1 MARRSTPRVTPII
14 CSGSGPVLPAD
25 TGGRVSAG
33 QRGVAL
39 AIVVWFLAAMSLLVS
54 GIVFQAKV
62 DTRMAQLH
70 IARAKAIASGD
81 GAIQLFLAELVAA
94 SNNDRGARAAL
105 TREYVVGDRTVLVE
119 VVPSAG
125 LVNLQAA
132 SSKILAGLFHIRGQL
147 DKGAAKTLADNVIK
161 LRSGG
166 SGIARLSAIEDLLR
180 VDGVNRT
187 LFDRLRDLVAVG
199 GGRGGQSVDWAFAPA
214 PLREVLT
221 AVDAGGVN
229 KGARG
234 SSAAQLGGS
243 LRLDAYVQDGGQTWL
258 RRRWVRMGA
267 GESGSLPWHFS
278 RTEVPRVV
286 VKN

>member
-1 MARRSTPRVTPII
+1 MAR
-14 CSGSGPVLPAD
+14 
-25 TGGRVSAG
+25 

-70 IARAKAIASGD
+70 VARAKAIAAGD

-94 SNNDRGARAAL
+94 SNSNRGARAAF
-105 TREYVVGDRTVLVE
+105 TREYVVGDRKVLVE
-119 VVPSAG
+119 VVPTAG

-132 SSKILAGLFHIRGQL
+132 SGRILAELFHSWGQL

-166 SGIARLSAIEDLLR
+166 SGMGRLSAIEDLLR

-187 LFDRLRDLVAVG
+187 LFDLLRDLVAVG
-199 GGRGGQSVDWAFAPA
+199 GGRSAQSVDWVFAPA
-214 PLREVLT
+214 PSPGARRT
-221 AVDAGGVN
+221 VDPAKAAAWSPKGATGAGGVK

-234 SSAAQLGGS
+234 NSAALLGGS

-267 GESGSLPWHFS
+267 GESGSLPWQFS

>member
-1 MARRSTPRVTPII
+1 
-14 CSGSGPVLPAD
+14 
-25 TGGRVSAG
+25 
-33 QRGVAL
+33 
-39 AIVVWFLAAMSLLVS
+39 MSLLVS

-70 IARAKAIASGD
+70 VARAKAIAAGD
-81 GAIQLFLAELVAA
+81 GAIQLFLAELLAA
-94 SNNDRGARAAL
+94 SNSSRGAKAAL
-105 TREYVVGDRTVLVE
+105 TREYVVGDRKVLVKA
-119 VVPSAG
+119 VPTAG
-125 LVNLQAA
+125 LINLQGA
-132 SSKILAGLFHIRGQL
+132 SGKLLAGLFNSRGQL

-166 SGIARLSAIEDLLR
+166 SGIGRLSAIEDLLR

-187 LFDRLRDLVAVG
+187 LFDLLRDLVAVG
-199 GGRGGQSVDWAFAPA
+199 GGRSGRSVDWVFAPA
-214 PLREVLT
+214 PLPGAPRT
-221 AVDAGGVN
+221 VDPAKAAAWSSKGATGAGGV
-229 KGARG
+229 KRGARG
-234 SSAAQLGGS
+234 GSAALLGGS

-267 GESGSLPWHFS
+267 AGSGSLPWHFS

>member
-1 MARRSTPRVTPII
+1 MARRSTPRVTQRI

-25 TGGRVSAG
+25 PGGRVSAR

-70 IARAKAIASGD
+70 IARAKAIAAGD
-81 GAIQLFLAELVAA
+81 GAIQLFLAELAAA

-199 GGRGGQSVDWAFAPA
+199 GGRGGRSVDWAFAPA
-214 PLREVLT
+214 PLLEVQKM
-221 AVDAGGVN
+221 VDPGGI
-229 KGARG
+229 KEGARG
-234 SSAAQLGGS
+234 GSAAQLGGS

-258 RRRWVRMGA
+258 RRRWVKMGA

>member
-1 MARRSTPRVTPII
+1 MAR
-14 CSGSGPVLPAD
+14 
-25 TGGRVSAG
+25 

-70 IARAKAIASGD
+70 VARAKAIAAGD

-94 SNNDRGARAAL
+94 SNSNRGARAAL
-105 TREYVVGDRTVLVE
+105 TRKYVVGDRKVLVE

-132 SSKILAGLFHIRGQL
+132 PSKILAGLFLSRGGL

-166 SGIARLSAIEDLLR
+166 SGIGRLSAIEDLMR

-187 LFDRLRDLVAVG
+187 LFDLLRDLVAVG
-199 GGRGGQSVDWAFAPA
+199 GGRGGRSVDWAFAPA
-214 PLREVLT
+214 PLLKALRT
-221 AVDAGGVN
+221 VDPAKSAAWPPKGAAGAGGVK

-267 GESGSLPWHFS
+267 GESGSLPWQFS

-286 VKN
+286 IKN